1 MASKSKS
8 APRKKAT
15 VAPARAP
22 VPAPA
27 RAPARI
33 NPAVVVAARN
43 IVNMIVVT
51 ASSATVLLTLMIARQ
66 IQF

>member
-8 APRKKAT
+8 APRKKAA
-15 VAPARAP
+15 VAAPARAS
-22 VPAPA
+22 APA